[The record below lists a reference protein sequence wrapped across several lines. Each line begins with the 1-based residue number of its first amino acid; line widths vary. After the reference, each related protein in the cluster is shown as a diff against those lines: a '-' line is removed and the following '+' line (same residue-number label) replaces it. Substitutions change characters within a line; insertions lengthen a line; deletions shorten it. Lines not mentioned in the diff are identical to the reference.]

1 MKFAMYIL
9 RHPLDGFWEMK
20 FEKRGSLKTGLM
32 LLFAALISIIFNR
45 QTRGFIYN
53 NNYNVPLDIL
63 YQIQILILPILLFCI
78 SNWAIT
84 TLLDG
89 KGTMTD
95 IFLVVCYSLVPLIM
109 FNFISP
115 LLSNLLSLNDVA
127 YLTIFDM
134 TGAVWTGLM
143 IFLGIQVIHEYNI
156 GKMFGTLILTTASAA
171 IIIFICLLF
180 FSLMQELGSFVYTIY
195 RELALRV

>member
-1 MKFAMYIL
+1 
-9 RHPLDGFWEMK
+9 
-20 FEKRGSLKTGLM
+20 
-32 LLFAALISIIFNR
+32 
-45 QTRGFIYN
+45 
-53 NNYNVPLDIL
+53 
-63 YQIQILILPILLFCI
+63 
-78 SNWAIT
+78 
-84 TLLDG
+84 
-89 KGTMTD
+89 
-95 IFLVVCYSLVPLIM
+95 
-109 FNFISP
+109 
-115 LLSNLLSLNDVA
+115 
-127 YLTIFDM
+127 M